1 MHIVDDLLLECLE
14 DVYHSLEIALRKL
27 GNVRSIHVAEME
39 RLAEE
44 LRSERRIFEEIS
56 GPARLI
62 VEHLLECQHKNALV
76 SLEAEQISQPFATV
90 GKVSVSPFGMIKL
103 NLSNLELVWRD
114 GNYTYYLYPD
124 KTELRARDEKSGIK
138 LFFSLPFSKQLFE
151 EFTELHAAK
160 NLAYIHPQL
169 EKWMDKN

>member
-1 MHIVDDLLLECLE
+1 MQVVDDLLLECLE
-14 DVYHSLEIALRKL
+14 DVYHSLEKALRKL
-27 GNVRSIHVAEME
+27 ENVRSIHVAEME

-44 LRSERRIFEEIS
+44 LRSERRIFEELS

-76 SLEAEQISQPFATV
+76 SIEAEQISQPFATV
-90 GKVSVSPFGMIKL
+90 GKISVLPFGIIKL
-103 NLSNLELVWRD
+103 TLSNLELAWRD

-124 KTELRARDEKSGIK
+124 KIELRARDEKSGIK
-138 LFFSLPFSKQLFE
+138 LFFTLPFSRQLIEGFAD
-151 EFTELHAAK
+151 LPAAK

-169 EKWMDKN
+169 VKWFKTN